1 MPKEQEDENLDES
14 QVDTMNLFESVDEI
28 SGWQRAIIAALSDF
42 KDLALD
48 QDTQDEQIEHI
59 LDKFSAKILSN
70 CQNYD

>member
-1 MPKEQEDENLDES
+1 MPKEEEDENLDES